1 MNLSHTQAAGNFKP
15 GQKLINQFGTL
26 AIVTRLVEPS
36 LQHRVGEWA
45 GVILRH
51 NIHRY
56 VGSEYTEN
64 YNDDSR
70 WRVLVEKQTLES
82 PIKLQVG
89 ELVEDEYFLCGT
101 MMIYAIRDGVVYTVN
116 THNGETFEYNPEC
129 LVRVER
135 VEVGN

>member
-1 MNLSHTQAAGNFKP
+1 MFRYTV

-26 AIVTRLVEPS
+26 VIITQLVEPNPR
-36 LQHRVGEWA
+36 LRMGEWA
-45 GVILRH
+45 GVILYH
-51 NIHRY
+51 GITRY
-56 VGSEYTEN
+56 IGCEYTEN
-64 YNDDSR
+64 YDDRAR
-70 WRVLVEKQTLES
+70 WVVLDDKQKLVS

-89 ELVEDEYFLCGT
+89 DLVEDDYFLRGT

-129 LVRVER
+129 LVRVES